1 MNTKAPKK
9 TAKRNFSKNNTENKQ
24 DKFISKILENLE
36 KVNADEWEKYTN
48 YSIEPARNL
57 FTQKRYK
64 GFNLMALYIDQICN
78 NYSSS
83 NYATFKSIS
92 DAGGILKKG
101 SKGTVIEFFSYIYKN
116 VITKKTL
123 TEEQVRVLS
132 NAERENVKKYPCIR
146 NYVVFNASLIEN
158 IEDLNL
164 NIKIEEVENIDFE
177 DQKNCENFISNVI
190 ENGGLNLKV
199 GNYQTACYVPLLDE
213 VRMPKKEICLTE
225 NKYYTTLFHEIVHW
239 TGHEDR
245 LERDLKGHSD
255 IASYS
260 FEELI
265 AEMGSMIIS
274 LQFGILDEIINSI
287 RYLKFWLTKNK
298 IEDNEANLREAFT
311 QSKRAKKFLENL

>member
-1 MNTKAPKK
+1 MKTKAPQK

-24 DKFISKILENLE
+24 DKFISKILENLD

-123 TEEQVRVLS
+123 TEEQVRALS

-177 DQKNCENFISNVI
+177 DQENCENFIFNII

-274 LQFGILDEIINSI
+274 LQFGILDEIINSV